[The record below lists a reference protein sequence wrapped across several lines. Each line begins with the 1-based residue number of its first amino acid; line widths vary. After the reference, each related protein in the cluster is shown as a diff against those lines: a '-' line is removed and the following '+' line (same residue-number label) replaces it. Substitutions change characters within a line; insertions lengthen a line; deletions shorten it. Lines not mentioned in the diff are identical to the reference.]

1 MTQRQTAQRFRQRK
15 LSTKQNLPVVREHEI
30 EKTTAEE
37 DAQRHIP
44 RVETGV
50 EKGEEIEH
58 HLQAVISASAAAAV
72 GGKVAQIYI
81 PTPEAKASSVKYSDL
96 YPRQFQQPAT
106 YIRFSSTVEDCTG
119 TPYCMTSEDEAWL
132 KVLNAKRERGRN
144 SIGPCSED
152 AFEEVISFF
161 EATAQTKQPFAAV
174 DNPPVIPYDEMEEAF
189 DDTIDTS
196 ARVFARDIYSHWKA
210 QRLKR
215 GNRPLMSNLK
225 FETGQETDD
234 ADPYVTEK
242 LKKLRKELE
251 DARYLVHMVKQ
262 RELLRKEQL
271 AIDRKI
277 FEQRGEVKKVKRDL
291 GVKGDD
297 EDLINQKPVPKPSKL
312 KTDAAIAQ
320 RAPGTVLRPP
330 MRPDGRPPDTEIVS
344 LDDQKA
350 EKQRMIDRSVEERIT
365 QHQNWNV
372 GFHDL
377 TWRPLTPPLEPS
389 NNGFQTVIVT
399 DHALPSPPPSTE
411 EDMDIDGAG
420 APSKPTEPDEPI
432 EPPDSTPTTT
442 FGPQAFRSSTP
453 LSNLASTTPAA
464 SPQPLYP
471 DAPVLSFR
479 TRTGRNNRTWLDR
492 RITPSTP
499 PTPSTLLHPFSS
511 LFNATKAWHAN
522 HQIHHHHAPDS
533 DLDFVVADRMKYES
547 DNDEDDGEGG
557 FVHDLLYPVDHYSDE
572 SMRLRSAFAVGGRRD
587 SVGQGA
593 ALGQQQ
599 GGGQGPGQA
608 QGGGQTQE
616 GLLAGP
622 RMPQVVKASA
632 S

>member
-15 LSTKQNLPVVREHEI
+15 LSTKQNLPVVREHEV

-174 DNPPVIPYDEMEEAF
+174 DNPPVIPYDEMEDAF
-189 DDTIDTS
+189 DDTIDPS
-196 ARVFARDIYSHWKA
+196 ARAFARDIYSHWKA
-210 QRLKR
+210 QRVKR

-234 ADPYVTEK
+234 ADPYVCFRRREVRQVRKTRGRDAQVTEK

-277 FEQRGEVKKVKRDL
+277 FEQRSEVKKVKRDL

-312 KTDAAIAQ
+312 KTDATIAQ
-320 RAPGTVLRPP
+320 RAPGTILRPP
-330 MRPDGRPPDTEIVS
+330 TRPDGRPPDTEIVL

-411 EDMDIDGAG
+411 DDMDVDGAA
-420 APSKPTEPDEPI
+420 APSKPTEADEP
-432 EPPDSTPTTT
+432 
-442 FGPQAFRSSTP
+442 
-453 LSNLASTTPAA
+453 
-464 SPQPLYP
+464 
-471 DAPVLSFR
+471 
-479 TRTGRNNRTWLDR
+479 
-492 RITPSTP
+492 
-499 PTPSTLLHPFSS
+499 
-511 LFNATKAWHAN
+511 
-522 HQIHHHHAPDS
+522 
-533 DLDFVVADRMKYES
+533 
-547 DNDEDDGEGG
+547 
-557 FVHDLLYPVDHYSDE
+557 
-572 SMRLRSAFAVGGRRD
+572 
-587 SVGQGA
+587 
-593 ALGQQQ
+593 
-599 GGGQGPGQA
+599 
-608 QGGGQTQE
+608 
-616 GLLAGP
+616 
-622 RMPQVVKASA
+622 
-632 S
+632 